1 MPSTVALGGHI
12 DHMRCEGSVVGDAAT
27 DIEALERSF
36 ARGLESLWLA
46 FQPIVRARD
55 GGVFGWEALV
65 RTSEP
70 TLAQASAVVGAA
82 ETLERLLDL
91 GRAVRAQAAMQIEK
105 VKPNGRVFLNLDL
118 RELYDPMLTA
128 HDGPLL
134 HLASNVVLEITE
146 RAVVEPSPMLYRRL
160 AELREA
166 GYLIA
171 LDDLGSGNAS
181 LASLVHILPDI
192 IKLDRVL
199 VRDIGAAPVQQ
210 KLIRALAA
218 FARDCGCMVVGEGVE
233 TEEERDVLASLGCDL
248 LQGFL
253 VGPPGRNMDESVAAH
268 GGITPPRAA
277 CELR

>member
-1 MPSTVALGGHI
+1 
-12 DHMRCEGSVVGDAAT
+12 MRCEGSSGGQGAT

-36 ARGLESLWLA
+36 ARGLETLWLA
-46 FQPIVRARD
+46 FQPIVRAQD
-55 GGVFGWEALV
+55 GVVFGWEALV

-82 ETLERLLDL
+82 EMLERLLDL
-91 GRAVRAQAAMQIEK
+91 GRAVRAHAALQIEK
-105 VKPNGRVFLNLDL
+105 TKPNGRIFLNLDL
-118 RELYDPMLTA
+118 RELYDPTLTA

-134 HLASNVVLEITE
+134 HFASRIVLEITE
-146 RAVVEPSPMLYRRL
+146 RAIVEPSPKLYRRL

-171 LDDLGSGNAS
+171 LDDLGAGNAS

-192 IKLDRVL
+192 IKLDRIL

-210 KLIRALAA
+210 KLIRALTA

-233 TEEERDVLASLGCDL
+233 TEEERDVLANLGCDL

-253 VGPPGRNMDESVAAH
+253 VGPPTRCMEEIVAPH
-268 GGITPPRAA
+268 GGGACGPLRAA
-277 CELR
+277 RDRH